1 MNSLYIIMKKLKLTT
16 ILYNV
21 DHAYAEI
28 ESLKIILSNINQNI
42 YV

>member
-1 MNSLYIIMKKLKLTT
+1 MNILYNIMKKLILTT

-28 ESLKIILSNINQNI
+28 ESLKIILSKINHNI
-42 YV
+42 